1 LAGGVFALYSVICRH
16 AKFCLLPN
24 QQAADEEISTYHS
37 VGYSNRNVVSSRFK
51 KFVEGHKKMK
61 TALLVLVLFG
71 AAMFITIAIFTPA
84 ISSELMNDCHAFLC
98 SFYALLC

>member
-1 LAGGVFALYSVICRH
+1 
-16 AKFCLLPN
+16 
-24 QQAADEEISTYHS
+24 
-37 VGYSNRNVVSSRFK
+37 
-51 KFVEGHKKMK
+51 MK